1 VRSAGKACHLP
12 PPRGRLIVLGL
23 GAPTFEL
30 DAIDIMQNGKIVQG
44 CIEGDSD
51 PLTMV
56 PELLRLHG
64 TGKLGL
70 GGLVTTYPFE
80 DINAA
85 VADVAAGKV
94 VKPVLLL

>member
-1 VRSAGKACHLP
+1 
-12 PPRGRLIVLGL
+12 VLGL

-30 DAIDIMQNGKIVQG
+30 DAIDIMQNGKIIQG

-70 GGLVTTYPFE
+70 GGLITTYPFH
-80 DINAA
+80 DINVRHEALC
-85 VADVAAGKV
+85 VRMGVRDPHRLVVAAAGLK
-94 VKPVLLL
+94 LRAA